1 MEKVLSNEMNVMCSV
16 MLDEKETCSKVQELF
31 KKYRI
36 FKEKQKI
43 IDIA

>member
-31 KKYRI
+31 KKYQEI
-36 FKEKQKI
+36 VLKTNEK
-43 IDIA
+43 